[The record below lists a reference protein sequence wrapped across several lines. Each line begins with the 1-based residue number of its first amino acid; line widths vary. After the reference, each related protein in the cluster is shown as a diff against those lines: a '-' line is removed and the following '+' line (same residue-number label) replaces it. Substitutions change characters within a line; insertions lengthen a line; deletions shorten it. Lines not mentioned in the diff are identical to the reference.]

1 MRFTAV
7 ALIASLLTF
16 SAVPAFAQGEAAAW
30 RKVAETIPLGT
41 KVKLQTFEGKRFSG
55 ILMRVDDKE
64 VLVKRD
70 TRRPEPAVALSY
82 QDIAKIERAKD
93 GGSNVGKAIAVG
105 VAAAGG
111 AMLTIVLVALAYN

>member
-1 MRFTAV
+1 MRLTVV
-7 ALIASLLTF
+7 ALVASLITLNV
-16 SAVPAFAQGEAAAW
+16 VPALAQGEADAW

-41 KVKLQTFEGKRFSG
+41 KVKVQTFEGKRFSG
-55 ILMRVDDKE
+55 ILMRVDGNE

-70 TRRPEPAVALSY
+70 TRRPEPAVALTY
-82 QDIAKIERAKD
+82 RDIAKIERAKD

-105 VAAAGG
+105 IAAAGG